1 MKKEAG
7 RRTVIRVMAV
17 LFVGIMAGTV
27 AASGVSRGEET
38 EMALCYENL
47 ENRVKEFCPQVE
59 MERRQFEERLGR
71 LEDAREELLESRRAL
86 REEASD
92 REKDG
97 DAAGAEHYRWQAEAL
112 LDGADSLKEQIRQAG
127 NAAGRMELR
136 RMEDTMLWTAQNLMG
151 TYHSLEA
158 EQAAASARAEAQKH
172 LSEKVK
178 DQEMLGSSTSYHS
191 QEAYQKWQSAL
202 NEYERL
208 KKEQERV
215 RQELLLLTGFSP
227 DSPVVLEKMPL
238 PDVSRAALVNP
249 QEDRQQ
255 ALGNNYEL
263 RSGRMGNAGSNQELH
278 KKQRQTELD
287 ENQMFA
293 SLETLGDQIRSCEAE
308 WEAACAKEQAQRA
321 VWQSAVRKRELGTMA
336 EGEYLE
342 IYSQYMEEKGNQ
354 AQASIRFL
362 LAMEEYDW
370 AKKGLMGDL

>member
-47 ENRVKEFCPQVE
+47 ENLVKESCPQVE

-151 TYHSLEA
+151 MYHSLEA

-293 SLETLGDQIRSCEAE
+293 SLETLGDQIRSCQAE

-370 AKKGLMGDL
+370 AKKGLMD

>member
-47 ENRVKEFCPQVE
+47 ENLVKESCPQVE

-127 NAAGRMELR
+127 NAAERMELR

-151 TYHSLEA
+151 TYDSLEA

-249 QEDRQQ
+249 KEDRQQ

-293 SLETLGDQIRSCEAE
+293 SLETLGDQVRSCQAE

-321 VWQSAVRKRELGTMA
+321 VWQSAVRKRKLGTMA

-370 AKKGLMGDL
+370 AKKGLMD

>member
-47 ENRVKEFCPQVE
+47 ENLVKEFCPQVE

-293 SLETLGDQIRSCEAE
+293 SLETLGDQIRSCQAE

-321 VWQSAVRKRELGTMA
+321 VWQSAVRKREQGTMA

-370 AKKGLMGDL
+370 AKKGLMD

>member
-47 ENRVKEFCPQVE
+47 ENLVKESCPQVE

-227 DSPVVLEKMPL
+227 DSPVVLEKMPH
-238 PDVSRAALVNP
+238 VSRAALVNP

-293 SLETLGDQIRSCEAE
+293 SLETLGDQIRSCQAE

-321 VWQSAVRKRELGTMA
+321 VWQSAVRKREQGTMA

-370 AKKGLMGDL
+370 AKKGLMD

>member
-227 DSPVVLEKMPL
+227 DSPIVLEKMPL

-255 ALGNNYEL
+255 ALENNYEL

-287 ENQMFA
+287 ENQKFA

-370 AKKGLMGDL
+370 AKKGLMD

>member
-47 ENRVKEFCPQVE
+47 ENLVKESCPQVE

-92 REKDG
+92 QEKGG

-287 ENQMFA
+287 ENQIFA
-293 SLETLGDQIRSCEAE
+293 SLETLGDQIRSCQAE

-370 AKKGLMGDL
+370 AKKGLMD

>member
-47 ENRVKEFCPQVE
+47 ENLVKESCPQVE

-151 TYHSLEA
+151 MYHSLEA

-293 SLETLGDQIRSCEAE
+293 SLETLGDQIRSCQAE

-321 VWQSAVRKRELGTMA
+321 VWQSAVRKREQGTMA

-370 AKKGLMGDL
+370 AKKGLMD

>member
-47 ENRVKEFCPQVE
+47 ENLVKESCPQVE

-293 SLETLGDQIRSCEAE
+293 SLETLGDQIRSCQAE
-308 WEAACAKEQAQRA
+308 WEASCAKEQAQRA
-321 VWQSAVRKRELGTMA
+321 VWQSAVRKREQGTMA

-370 AKKGLMGDL
+370 AKKGLMD

>member
-17 LFVGIMAGTV
+17 LFGGIMAGTV

-38 EMALCYENL
+38 EMVLCYEDL
-47 ENRVKEFCPQVE
+47 ENLVKESCPQVE

-71 LEDAREELLESRRAL
+71 LEDTREELLESWRAL

-136 RMEDTMLWTAQNLMG
+136 RMEDTILWTAQNLMG

-178 DQEMLGSSTSYHS
+178 DQEMLGSITSYHS

-238 PDVSRAALVNP
+238 PDISRAALVNP

-293 SLETLGDQIRSCEAE
+293 SLETLGDQIRSCQAE

-370 AKKGLMGDL
+370 AKKGLMD

>member
-47 ENRVKEFCPQVE
+47 ENLVKESCPQVE

-71 LEDAREELLESRRAL
+71 LEDAREELLESRRSL

-293 SLETLGDQIRSCEAE
+293 SLETLGDQIRSCQAE

-321 VWQSAVRKRELGTMA
+321 VWQSAVRKREQGTMA

-370 AKKGLMGDL
+370 AKKGLMD

>member
-47 ENRVKEFCPQVE
+47 ENLVKESCPQVE

-227 DSPVVLEKMPL
+227 DSPIVLEKMPL

-287 ENQMFA
+287 ENQIFA
-293 SLETLGDQIRSCEAE
+293 SLETLGDQIRSCQAE

-370 AKKGLMGDL
+370 AKKGLMD

>member
-47 ENRVKEFCPQVE
+47 ENLVKESCPQVE

-136 RMEDTMLWTAQNLMG
+136 RMEDTMLWTAQKR
-151 TYHSLEA
+151 S
-158 EQAAASARAEAQKH
+158 
-172 LSEKVK
+172 
-178 DQEMLGSSTSYHS
+178 
-191 QEAYQKWQSAL
+191 
-202 NEYERL
+202 RL
-208 KKEQERV
+208 RPAPGQRHK
-215 RQELLLLTGFSP
+215 SI
-227 DSPVVLEKMPL
+227 
-238 PDVSRAALVNP
+238 
-249 QEDRQQ
+249 
-255 ALGNNYEL
+255 YL
-263 RSGRMGNAGSNQELH
+263 RKL
-278 KKQRQTELD
+278 K
-287 ENQMFA
+287 
-293 SLETLGDQIRSCEAE
+293 IRKC
-308 WEAACAKEQAQRA
+308 WEAAPLTIHR
-321 VWQSAVRKRELGTMA
+321 RL
-336 EGEYLE
+336 
-342 IYSQYMEEKGNQ
+342 
-354 AQASIRFL
+354 IRN
-362 LAMEEYDW
+362 
-370 AKKGLMGDL
+370 GSPP

>member
-47 ENRVKEFCPQVE
+47 ENLVKESCPQVE

-227 DSPVVLEKMPL
+227 DSPIVLEKMPL

-287 ENQMFA
+287 ENQKFA
-293 SLETLGDQIRSCEAE
+293 SLETLGDQIRSCQAE

-370 AKKGLMGDL
+370 AKKGLMD

>member
-47 ENRVKEFCPQVE
+47 ENLVKEFCPQVE

-370 AKKGLMGDL
+370 AKKGLMD

>member
-47 ENRVKEFCPQVE
+47 ENLVKESCPQVE

-278 KKQRQTELD
+278 KEQRQTELD

-293 SLETLGDQIRSCEAE
+293 SLETLGDQIRSCQAE

-321 VWQSAVRKRELGTMA
+321 VWQSAVRKREQGTMA

-370 AKKGLMGDL
+370 AKKGLMD

>member
-47 ENRVKEFCPQVE
+47 ENLVKESCPQVE

-112 LDGADSLKEQIRQAG
+112 LDGADSLKEQIRQVG

-287 ENQMFA
+287 ENQIFA
-293 SLETLGDQIRSCEAE
+293 SLETLGDQIRSCQAE

-321 VWQSAVRKRELGTMA
+321 VWQSAVRKRELGTIA

-370 AKKGLMGDL
+370 AKKGLMD

>member
-27 AASGVSRGEET
+27 AASGVSRGEEM

-47 ENRVKEFCPQVE
+47 ENLVKESCPQVE

-293 SLETLGDQIRSCEAE
+293 SLETLGDQVRSCQAE

-370 AKKGLMGDL
+370 AKKGLMD

>member
-47 ENRVKEFCPQVE
+47 ENLVKESCPQVE

-112 LDGADSLKEQIRQAG
+112 LDGADSLKEQIRQVG

-287 ENQMFA
+287 ENQIFA
-293 SLETLGDQIRSCEAE
+293 SLETLGDQIRSCQAE

-370 AKKGLMGDL
+370 AKKGLMD

>member
-47 ENRVKEFCPQVE
+47 ENLVKESCPQVE

-71 LEDAREELLESRRAL
+71 LEDAREKLLESRRAL

-293 SLETLGDQIRSCEAE
+293 SLETLGDQIRSCQAE

-321 VWQSAVRKRELGTMA
+321 VWQSAVRKREQGTMA

-370 AKKGLMGDL
+370 AKKGLMD

>member
-47 ENRVKEFCPQVE
+47 ENLVKESCPQVE

-127 NAAGRMELR
+127 NVAGRMELR

-293 SLETLGDQIRSCEAE
+293 SLETLGDQIRSCQAE

-321 VWQSAVRKRELGTMA
+321 VWQSAVRKREQGTMA

-370 AKKGLMGDL
+370 AKKGLMD

>member
-47 ENRVKEFCPQVE
+47 ENRVKEFCPQGE

-370 AKKGLMGDL
+370 AKKGLMD

>member
-47 ENRVKEFCPQVE
+47 ENLVKESCPQVE

-112 LDGADSLKEQIRQAG
+112 LDGADSLKEQIRQVG

-293 SLETLGDQIRSCEAE
+293 SLETLGDQIRSCQTE

-370 AKKGLMGDL
+370 AKKGLMD

>member
-17 LFVGIMAGTV
+17 LFVGIMASTV

-47 ENRVKEFCPQVE
+47 ENLVKESCPQVE

-293 SLETLGDQIRSCEAE
+293 SLETLGDQIRSCQAE

-321 VWQSAVRKRELGTMA
+321 VWQSAVRKREQGTMA

-370 AKKGLMGDL
+370 AKKGLMD

>member
-7 RRTVIRVMAV
+7 RRTVIKVMAV

-47 ENRVKEFCPQVE
+47 ENLVKESCPQVE

-293 SLETLGDQIRSCEAE
+293 SLETLGDQIRSCQAE

-321 VWQSAVRKRELGTMA
+321 VWQSAVRKREQGTMA

-370 AKKGLMGDL
+370 AKKGLMD

>member
-47 ENRVKEFCPQVE
+47 ENLVKESCPQVE

-97 DAAGAEHYRWQAEAL
+97 DAAGEEHYRWQAEAL

-127 NAAGRMELR
+127 NAAERMELR

-293 SLETLGDQIRSCEAE
+293 SLETLGDQIRSCQAE

-321 VWQSAVRKRELGTMA
+321 VWQSAVRKRKLGTMA

-370 AKKGLMGDL
+370 AKKGLMD

>member
-47 ENRVKEFCPQVE
+47 ENLVKEFCPQVE
-59 MERRQFEERLGR
+59 RERRQFEERLGR

-287 ENQMFA
+287 ENQKFA

-370 AKKGLMGDL
+370 AKKGLMD

>member
-7 RRTVIRVMAV
+7 RRTVIRGMAV

-27 AASGVSRGEET
+27 AASGGGRGEET

-47 ENRVKEFCPQVE
+47 ENLVKESCPQVE

-293 SLETLGDQIRSCEAE
+293 SLETLGDQIRSCQAE

-321 VWQSAVRKRELGTMA
+321 VWQSAVRKREQGTMA

-370 AKKGLMGDL
+370 AKKGLMD

>member
-47 ENRVKEFCPQVE
+47 ENLVKESCPQVE

-71 LEDAREELLESRRAL
+71 LEDVREELLESRRAL

-293 SLETLGDQIRSCEAE
+293 SLETLGDQIRSCQAE

-321 VWQSAVRKRELGTMA
+321 VWQSAVRKREQGTMA

-370 AKKGLMGDL
+370 AKKGLMD

>member
-47 ENRVKEFCPQVE
+47 ENLVKESCPQVE

-97 DAAGAEHYRWQAEAL
+97 DAAGAEHYRWQAETL

-127 NAAGRMELR
+127 TAAGRMELR

-202 NEYERL
+202 NEYGRL

-293 SLETLGDQIRSCEAE
+293 SLETLGDQIRSCQTE

-342 IYSQYMEEKGNQ
+342 IYSQYMEEKGNK

-370 AKKGLMGDL
+370 AKKGLMD

>member
-47 ENRVKEFCPQVE
+47 ENLVKESCPQVE

-293 SLETLGDQIRSCEAE
+293 SLETLGDQIRSCQTE

-321 VWQSAVRKRELGTMA
+321 VWQSAVRKREQGTMA

-370 AKKGLMGDL
+370 AKKGLMD

>member
-47 ENRVKEFCPQVE
+47 DNLVKESCPQVE

-287 ENQMFA
+287 ENQMFD
-293 SLETLGDQIRSCEAE
+293 SLETLGDQIRSCQAE

-370 AKKGLMGDL
+370 AKKGLMD

>member
-47 ENRVKEFCPQVE
+47 ENLVKESCPQVE

-293 SLETLGDQIRSCEAE
+293 SLETLGDQIRSRQAE

-370 AKKGLMGDL
+370 AKKGLMD

>member
-47 ENRVKEFCPQVE
+47 ENLVKEFCPQVE

-227 DSPVVLEKMPL
+227 DSPIVLEKMPL

-293 SLETLGDQIRSCEAE
+293 SLETLGDQIRSCQAE

-321 VWQSAVRKRELGTMA
+321 VWQSAVRKREQGTMA

-370 AKKGLMGDL
+370 AKKGLMD

>member
-47 ENRVKEFCPQVE
+47 ENLVKESCPQVE

-293 SLETLGDQIRSCEAE
+293 SLETLGNQIRSCQAE

-370 AKKGLMGDL
+370 AKKGLMD

>member
-47 ENRVKEFCPQVE
+47 ENLVKESCPQVE

-227 DSPVVLEKMPL
+227 DSTVVLEKMPL

-293 SLETLGDQIRSCEAE
+293 SLETLGDQIRSCQAE

-370 AKKGLMGDL
+370 AKKGLMD

>member
-47 ENRVKEFCPQVE
+47 ENLVKESCPQVE
-59 MERRQFEERLGR
+59 MERRQFEERLGC
-71 LEDAREELLESRRAL
+71 LEDAREELSESRRAL

-293 SLETLGDQIRSCEAE
+293 SLETLGDQIRSCQAE

-321 VWQSAVRKRELGTMA
+321 VWQSAVRKREQGTMA

-370 AKKGLMGDL
+370 AKKGLMD

>member
-17 LFVGIMAGTV
+17 LFGGIMAGTV

-38 EMALCYENL
+38 EMVLCYEDL
-47 ENRVKEFCPQVE
+47 ENLVKESCPQVE

-293 SLETLGDQIRSCEAE
+293 SLETLGDQIRSCQAE

-321 VWQSAVRKRELGTMA
+321 VWQSAVRKREQGTMA

-370 AKKGLMGDL
+370 AKKGLMD

>member
-47 ENRVKEFCPQVE
+47 ENLVKEFCPQVE

-97 DAAGAEHYRWQAEAL
+97 DAAGAHYRWQAEAL

-370 AKKGLMGDL
+370 AKKGLMD